1 MSVAK
6 RAKPTVKTSC
16 KINWDDEV
24 KPFGERLGQSLEYL
38 KFRVRNF
45 NAVAAYEQV
54 RKFVSERQKYLLFQ
68 KYFPNEWKNS
78 RTSFFKTGVYE
89 NYTERTNEFFEL
101 VNQHLFPL
109 LSGWNEDPETDF
121 DNFNIFSL
129 NVDFCCEDIEYENLR
144 VSFVAALLFFSGDEE
159 IWEFLTHNYH
169 ISQEDF
175 PEINRYSFDKIW
187 NLEKTGRIGLYL
199 TIFEV
204 IDHSTG
210 NPWLDTTNCHYNEYF
225 SWNEQTVELLTKSYR
240 EAQEIL
246 EKIEILDALIEAN
259 PKEILG
265 EMISL
270 WNTGQIPKMK
280 SKRLTNGEKEI
291 TENQ

>member
-1 MSVAK
+1 MSVAF
-6 RAKPTVKTSC
+6 KTKSAINTSP
-16 KINWDDEV
+16 KINWNDQV

-38 KFRVRNF
+38 KFRARNF

-54 RKFVSERQKYLLFQ
+54 GKFVSERQKYLLFQ
-68 KYFPNEWKNS
+68 KYFPDAWRNS
-78 RTSFFKTGVYE
+78 RTSFFKAGVYE
-89 NYTERTNEFFEL
+89 NYTEKTNEFFEL
-101 VNQHLFPL
+101 VNRHLFPL

-144 VSFVAALLFFSGDEE
+144 ISYVAALLFFSGDEE

-169 ISQEDF
+169 ISQDDL

-187 NLEKTGRIGLYL
+187 HLEKTGRIGLYL

-240 EAQEIL
+240 EAQEML
-246 EKIEILDALIEAN
+246 EKTEILDALIETN

-265 EMISL
+265 EMIAL
-270 WNTGQIPKMK
+270 WNTGQIPRKK
-280 SKRLTNGEKEI
+280 SKRRTSSRKN
-291 TENQ
+291 